1 MYCLGVFQKRSEKR
15 TRDRMLEIK
24 VFLIRTVSPF
34 INTLLNSASRL
45 HDRNSYDF
53 DSVSNFLQH
62 DDNTIVQQEKTN
74 SGSQL
79 KLHPLIAI
87 LITDLFV
94 IVS

>member
-1 MYCLGVFQKRSEKR
+1 MYYLGVLQKRSEKR

-24 VFLIRTVSPF
+24 VFLITVWPF
-34 INTLLNSASRL
+34 INTLLNSPSRL
-45 HDRNSYDF
+45 HDRNSYHF

-74 SGSQL
+74 SGSRL
-79 KLHPLIAI
+79 YLHPLIAL

-94 IVS
+94 IS